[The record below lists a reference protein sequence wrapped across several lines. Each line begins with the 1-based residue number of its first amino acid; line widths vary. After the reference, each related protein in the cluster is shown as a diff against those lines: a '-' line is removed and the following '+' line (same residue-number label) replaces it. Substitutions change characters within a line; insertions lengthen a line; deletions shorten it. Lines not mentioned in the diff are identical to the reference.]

1 MSVAPARGLRDEARV
16 GARWFKG
23 KTWSLC
29 RGLLACWLGK
39 VTVEGG
45 GCQRGGSTKRG
56 GCVATVPGIV
66 LNFARNSLVT
76 VSRFDIASLK
86 SCGFRP

>member
-29 RGLLACWLGK
+29 RGLLACWRGK
-39 VTVEGG
+39 VVVEGG
-45 GCQRGGSTKRG
+45 GRHRGGSTKRG
-56 GCVATVPGIV
+56 GCVATVPGLV

>member
-45 GCQRGGSTKRG
+45 GRQSGGWAQRG
-56 GCVATVPGIV
+56 GCVATVPGLV
-66 LNFARNSLVT
+66 LNFARNSFVT
-76 VSRFDIASLK
+76 VS
-86 SCGFRP
+86 

>member
-16 GARWFKG
+16 GARRFKG

-29 RGLLACWLGK
+29 RGLSACWRG
-39 VTVEGG
+39 TVRIEGG

-56 GCVATVPGIV
+56 GCVATVPGLV

>member
-45 GCQRGGSTKRG
+45 GRQRGGSTKRG
-56 GCVATVPGIV
+56 GCVATVPGRV
-66 LNFARNSLVT
+66 LNFARNSFVT